1 MPATDVDF
9 EREFEELVRDLRALP
24 TAAPAGV
31 RERVRAL
38 GEPARPRTLHDL
50 LLTLS
55 SRRSLLVLAPV
66 CVLALVSAAVIHGV
80 VNSGGDSR
88 QSAATVQKSAAELQ
102 RGGAFDSH
110 ATATTPFGAV
120 TGVPGRSLPTPASGR
135 YQDYEASLTVRV
147 KNVDALH
154 DRTAEA
160 TRLARTYGGYV
171 ASVDEST
178 NGGNGR
184 SDLVLRI
191 PVNRVEDAY
200 FRLAQ
205 LGTVTEQHLSI
216 RDLDQ
221 VVQTQRRRIVQ
232 LKVQIA
238 RIGETLKS
246 SSLPADVRLRLELQR
261 DAAKQELAQVTGSN
275 KATLRE
281 ASLSRISLTLTS
293 QKAAA
298 ATKGGMSRIE
308 RAARDAGS
316 FLAGAG
322 AVVLFLLIVLSPL
335 IVLGA
340 GLDLGLT
347 GLPPQGGA
355 PSAFGCVVSARAARP
370 LNRPRGRARG
380 HRARLHPLRPLV
392 LVSLSALPSRLSREG
407 AARIHRHSVR
417 LLLRNAHGGR
427 GVRRGGHASCRGC
440 RRRRRRRTAE
450 TTTAEQTTTAQTS
463 TQATTT
469 APAKPAATKVPVSE
483 AEFKITLGS
492 TDLKAGE
499 ITFEVKNDG
508 KIPHDLAI
516 KGTSDKTELIPA
528 GGDRRAEGHA
538 ESREVR
544 ALLHSAGARGGR
556 HEAGHHRLLTAG
568 TLCVP
573 RRGGRAVECGGLE
586 NRFGLLGPTRV
597 QIPPPPPPPRRV
609 ESVA

>member
-24 TAAPAGV
+24 TAAPTGV

-80 VNSGGDSR
+80 VSSGGDSR
-88 QSAATVQKSAAELQ
+88 PTAATTQKSTAEVQ
-102 RGGAFDSH
+102 RGAFDSR

-178 NGGNGR
+178 NSGNGR

-200 FRLAQ
+200 FRLAR

-221 VVQTQRRRIVQ
+221 VVRTQRRRIVQ

-261 DAAKQELAQVTGSN
+261 DAAKQELVRVTGSN

-293 QKAAA
+293 PKAAA

-322 AVVLFLLIVLSPL
+322 AVILFVLIVLSPL
-335 IVLGA
+335 IVLGGA
-340 GLDLGLT
+340 WILG
-347 GLPPQGGA
+347 
-355 PSAFGCVVSARAARP
+355 ARAYR
-370 LNRPRGRARG
+370 RREER
-380 HRARLHPLRPLV
+380 RL
-392 LVSLSALPSRLSREG
+392 LSA
-407 AARIHRHSVR
+407 A
-417 LLLRNAHGGR
+417 
-427 GVRRGGHASCRGC
+427 
-440 RRRRRRRTAE
+440 
-450 TTTAEQTTTAQTS
+450 
-463 TQATTT
+463 
-469 APAKPAATKVPVSE
+469 
-483 AEFKITLGS
+483 
-492 TDLKAGE
+492 
-499 ITFEVKNDG
+499 
-508 KIPHDLAI
+508 
-516 KGTSDKTELIPA
+516 
-528 GGDRRAEGHA
+528 
-538 ESREVR
+538 
-544 ALLHSAGARGGR
+544 
-556 HEAGHHRLLTAG
+556 
-568 TLCVP
+568 
-573 RRGGRAVECGGLE
+573 
-586 NRFGLLGPTRV
+586 
-597 QIPPPPPPPRRV
+597 
-609 ESVA
+609 

>member
-31 RERVRAL
+31 REHVRAL
-38 GEPARPRTLHDL
+38 GEPARPRTLYDL

-66 CVLALVSAAVIHGV
+66 CLLALVGAAVIHGV
-80 VNSGGDSR
+80 VNSGGDSN
-88 QSAATVQKSAAELQ
+88 QTLASVQKSAPEAH
-102 RGGAFDSH
+102 GGALDSH
-110 ATATTPFGAV
+110 ATATTPFWAV
-120 TGVPGRSLPTPASGR
+120 TGAPGRSLPTPAAGR

-147 KNVDALH
+147 KDVDTLH

-178 NGGNGR
+178 NSGNGR

-261 DAAKQELAQVTGSN
+261 NAAKQELAQVTGSN

-335 IVLGA
+335 IVLA
-340 GLDLGLT
+340 LAWILG
-347 GLPPQGGA
+347 
-355 PSAFGCVVSARAARP
+355 SRAYR
-370 LNRPRGRARG
+370 RREER
-380 HRARLHPLRPLV
+380 RL
-392 LVSLSALPSRLSREG
+392 LSA
-407 AARIHRHSVR
+407 A
-417 LLLRNAHGGR
+417 
-427 GVRRGGHASCRGC
+427 
-440 RRRRRRRTAE
+440 
-450 TTTAEQTTTAQTS
+450 
-463 TQATTT
+463 
-469 APAKPAATKVPVSE
+469 
-483 AEFKITLGS
+483 
-492 TDLKAGE
+492 
-499 ITFEVKNDG
+499 
-508 KIPHDLAI
+508 
-516 KGTSDKTELIPA
+516 
-528 GGDRRAEGHA
+528 
-538 ESREVR
+538 
-544 ALLHSAGARGGR
+544 
-556 HEAGHHRLLTAG
+556 
-568 TLCVP
+568 
-573 RRGGRAVECGGLE
+573 
-586 NRFGLLGPTRV
+586 
-597 QIPPPPPPPRRV
+597 
-609 ESVA
+609 

>member
-1 MPATDVDF
+1 
-9 EREFEELVRDLRALP
+9 
-24 TAAPAGV
+24 V

-80 VNSGGDSR
+80 VSSGGDSR
-88 QSAATVQKSAAELQ
+88 PTAATTQKSTAEVQ
-102 RGGAFDSH
+102 RGAFDSR

-178 NGGNGR
+178 NSGNGR

-261 DAAKQELAQVTGSN
+261 DAAKQELARVTGSN
-275 KATLRE
+275 KATLRD

-293 QKAAA
+293 PKAAA

-322 AVVLFLLIVLSPL
+322 AVVLFLLIVLSPV
-335 IVLGA
+335 IVLA
-340 GLDLGLT
+340 LAWILG
-347 GLPPQGGA
+347 
-355 PSAFGCVVSARAARP
+355 SRAYR
-370 LNRPRGRARG
+370 RREER
-380 HRARLHPLRPLV
+380 RL
-392 LVSLSALPSRLSREG
+392 LSA
-407 AARIHRHSVR
+407 A
-417 LLLRNAHGGR
+417 
-427 GVRRGGHASCRGC
+427 
-440 RRRRRRRTAE
+440 
-450 TTTAEQTTTAQTS
+450 
-463 TQATTT
+463 
-469 APAKPAATKVPVSE
+469 
-483 AEFKITLGS
+483 
-492 TDLKAGE
+492 
-499 ITFEVKNDG
+499 
-508 KIPHDLAI
+508 
-516 KGTSDKTELIPA
+516 
-528 GGDRRAEGHA
+528 
-538 ESREVR
+538 
-544 ALLHSAGARGGR
+544 
-556 HEAGHHRLLTAG
+556 
-568 TLCVP
+568 
-573 RRGGRAVECGGLE
+573 
-586 NRFGLLGPTRV
+586 
-597 QIPPPPPPPRRV
+597 
-609 ESVA
+609 

>member
-1 MPATDVDF
+1 MPATDIDF
-9 EREFEELVRDLRALP
+9 EREFGELVRDLRALP
-24 TAAPAGV
+24 TAAPASA
-31 RERVRAL
+31 RERVRTL
-38 GEPARPRTLHDL
+38 GEPERPRTLHDL
-50 LLTLS
+50 LLTFS

-80 VNSGGDSR
+80 INSGGDSK
-88 QSAATVQKSAAELQ
+88 QTAVAVHKADAQVQLGAP
-102 RGGAFDSH
+102 GGEG
-110 ATATTPFGAV
+110 TATTPWGAV
-120 TGVPGRSLPTPASGR
+120 TGAPVAPSLPSPAPGR

-147 KNVDALH
+147 KNVETLH
-154 DRTAEA
+154 NRTAEA

-171 ASVDEST
+171 ASVDEAT
-178 NGGNGR
+178 NGAGLGR

-322 AVVLFLLIVLSPL
+322 AVLVFVLIIVSPL
-335 IVLGA
+335 IVLA
-340 GLDLGLT
+340 MAWILGT
-347 GLPPQGGA
+347 
-355 PSAFGCVVSARAARP
+355 RAYR
-370 LNRPRGRARG
+370 RREER
-380 HRARLHPLRPLV
+380 RL
-392 LVSLSALPSRLSREG
+392 LSA
-407 AARIHRHSVR
+407 A
-417 LLLRNAHGGR
+417 
-427 GVRRGGHASCRGC
+427 
-440 RRRRRRRTAE
+440 
-450 TTTAEQTTTAQTS
+450 
-463 TQATTT
+463 
-469 APAKPAATKVPVSE
+469 
-483 AEFKITLGS
+483 
-492 TDLKAGE
+492 
-499 ITFEVKNDG
+499 
-508 KIPHDLAI
+508 
-516 KGTSDKTELIPA
+516 
-528 GGDRRAEGHA
+528 
-538 ESREVR
+538 
-544 ALLHSAGARGGR
+544 
-556 HEAGHHRLLTAG
+556 
-568 TLCVP
+568 
-573 RRGGRAVECGGLE
+573 
-586 NRFGLLGPTRV
+586 
-597 QIPPPPPPPRRV
+597 
-609 ESVA
+609 

>member
-50 LLTLS
+50 LLTVS

-88 QSAATVQKSAAELQ
+88 QSAATVQKSTAELQ
-102 RGGAFDSH
+102 RGAGAFDSH
-110 ATATTPFGAV
+110 ATATTPLGAV

-178 NGGNGR
+178 NSDNGR

-293 QKAAA
+293 AKAAP

-335 IVLGA
+335 IVLA
-340 GLDLGLT
+340 LAWILG
-347 GLPPQGGA
+347 
-355 PSAFGCVVSARAARP
+355 SRAYR
-370 LNRPRGRARG
+370 RREER
-380 HRARLHPLRPLV
+380 RL
-392 LVSLSALPSRLSREG
+392 LSA
-407 AARIHRHSVR
+407 A
-417 LLLRNAHGGR
+417 
-427 GVRRGGHASCRGC
+427 
-440 RRRRRRRTAE
+440 
-450 TTTAEQTTTAQTS
+450 
-463 TQATTT
+463 
-469 APAKPAATKVPVSE
+469 
-483 AEFKITLGS
+483 
-492 TDLKAGE
+492 
-499 ITFEVKNDG
+499 
-508 KIPHDLAI
+508 
-516 KGTSDKTELIPA
+516 
-528 GGDRRAEGHA
+528 
-538 ESREVR
+538 
-544 ALLHSAGARGGR
+544 
-556 HEAGHHRLLTAG
+556 
-568 TLCVP
+568 
-573 RRGGRAVECGGLE
+573 
-586 NRFGLLGPTRV
+586 
-597 QIPPPPPPPRRV
+597 
-609 ESVA
+609 